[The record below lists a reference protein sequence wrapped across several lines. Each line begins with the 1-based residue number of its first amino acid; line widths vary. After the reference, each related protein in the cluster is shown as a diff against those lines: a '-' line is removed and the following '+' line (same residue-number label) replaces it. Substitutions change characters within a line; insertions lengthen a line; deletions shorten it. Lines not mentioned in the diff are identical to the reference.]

1 MYASLSLFLAA
12 ICGRALRG
20 RKNSGY
26 TTSTGK
32 KMNAQ
37 KWRRKKNANFPA
49 EKLLV
54 SCYIC
59 KCKCKCVY
67 VCVNL
72 CHVSR
77 FRSLIVSCFA
87 CKTFWIIHLGCFFFV
102 PFVRCTRLLS
112 VIFFFNGKTAARTV
126 YRIIKS
132 LPYIYEKL
140 SLLYACNLYCGFFP
154 MQFICDEK
162 IVLFFSPA
170 NSFVWHVVEHAWF
183 IHQNQSDH
191 E

>member
-1 MYASLSLFLAA
+1 M
-12 ICGRALRG
+12 C
-20 RKNSGY
+20 
-26 TTSTGK
+26 
-32 KMNAQ
+32 
-37 KWRRKKNANFPA
+37 
-49 EKLLV
+49 
-54 SCYIC
+54 
-59 KCKCKCVY
+59 
-67 VCVNL
+67 VCV
-72 CHVSR
+72 CK
-77 FRSLIVSCFA
+77 FVSCFTLPLTNSLLF
-87 CKTFWIIHLGCFFFV
+87 CLQNVLDHSFGVFFFV